1 MSDSIELNGRR
12 YRKPQRPTVVI
23 CVDGCDP
30 AYIERGIPDG
40 VFPTIGSFRRDGYL
54 GTADAAMPTFTNPN
68 NVSIVT
74 GVPPSV
80 HGIAGNYYLDRE
92 TGREIMMTDPELM
105 HSETVL
111 ALMAGAGVMTGAVTA
126 KDKLRKLLGR
136 NLAGICFSSECAPPE
151 VEAMVGRAK
160 PDMYSADLS
169 LFVLDAG
176 IAMLECREADLLYLS
191 LSDYVQHAHAA
202 GDPVADAFH
211 RAIDDRVGR
220 LVELGAVVG
229 LVADH
234 GMNDKALPDGA
245 PNVIFLEDMLNERF
259 GAGAVRV
266 ICPITDP
273 FVRHH
278 GALGSFVRVYARR
291 AADLAALIEASA
303 ALPGVALALEGP
315 EAARRF
321 EMPVDREAD
330 FVVLGDNNT
339 VIGAARAEHDLSAL
353 AGHRLRSHGGL
364 GEQRVPFILSRP
376 LTLEY
381 RHRAE
386 TDRLR
391 NFDIFDFALN
401 GVHRGSRCV
410 DGGERGAAG
419 GRPGP
424 RRPGGGAAVRNAGR
438 PRGRFRRARRRPHR
452 DRRLLRRAR
461 SLGPRRPS
469 PALARRPR
477 RAPGAVHPIAAAY
490 SRIPRSRRDP
500 AAA

>member
-1 MSDSIELNGRR
+1 MSDLIELNGRR

-30 AYIERGIPDG
+30 EYLERGIPDG
-40 VFPTIGSFRRDGYL
+40 VFPTIGSFRRTGYL
-54 GTADAAMPTFTNPN
+54 GIADAAMPTFTNPN

-74 GVPPSV
+74 GAPPSV

-92 TGREIMMTDPELM
+92 TGREVMMTDERLM
-105 HSETVL
+105 RSETIL
-111 ALMAGAGVMTGAVTA
+111 ALMAGSGVKTAAVTA

-136 NLAGICFSSECAPPE
+136 NLAGICCSSECAPPE

-176 IAMLECREADLLYLS
+176 IALLARREADLLYLS
-191 LSDYVQHAHAA
+191 LSDYVQHAHAP

-211 RAIDDRVGR
+211 RAVDDRVAR
-220 LVELGAVVG
+220 LVELGSVVG
-229 LVADH
+229 IVADH
-234 GMNDKALPDGA
+234 GMNDKARADGT
-245 PNVIFLEDMLNERF
+245 PNVVFLEDALNERF

-291 AADLAALIEASA
+291 GTDLAALVAASA
-303 ALPGVALALEGP
+303 ALPGVAMVLDGS
-315 EAARRF
+315 EAARRL
-321 EMPVDREAD
+321 EMPLDREAD
-330 FVVLGDNNT
+330 FVVLGDDNT
-339 VIGAARAEHDLSAL
+339 AIGAARAEHDLSGL

-376 LTLEY
+376 LIPEY
-381 RHRAE
+381 LHRAE
-386 TDRLR
+386 TGPLR

-401 GVHRGSRCV
+401 GIES
-410 DGGERGAAG
+410 
-419 GRPGP
+419 
-424 RRPGGGAAVRNAGR
+424 
-438 PRGRFRRARRRPHR
+438 
-452 DRRLLRRAR
+452 
-461 SLGPRRPS
+461 
-469 PALARRPR
+469 
-477 RAPGAVHPIAAAY
+477 
-490 SRIPRSRRDP
+490 
-500 AAA
+500 